1 MIRRYFVLA
10 FYSAPAACL
19 ACAASLVRSLI
30 VAPIMYLIRQL
41 SLQSLLSILPTMKLI
56 AFRKISQLKPVYYL
70 SYLTNGL
77 SLRQRRCTA

>member
-10 FYSAPAACL
+10 FYSAPAACF

-30 VAPIMYLIRQL
+30 VAPLIYLICQL
-41 SLQSLLSILPTMKLI
+41 APQSLLSILPTMKLI
-56 AFRKISQLKPVYYL
+56 AFRKISELKPVYHL

-77 SLRQRRCTA
+77 SLRHRRCTA